1 MSSPKSGADAL
12 PARVSVD
19 PGRNAVT
26 LELVGRLSV
35 AEATAAL
42 AEIGADERLRQAPT
56 GLVDATALAGIDLE
70 ARDVR
75 QLAFLA
81 SQADQL
87 WTGGRWAIVAPSD
100 LIYGMARMYQLI
112 RSEAPYELGVFR
124 STAEARRWLAA
135 SRPGSGPGAAASS

>member
-1 MSSPKSGADAL
+1 M

-19 PGRNAVT
+19 PDRNTVI

-35 AEATAAL
+35 AEATTVL
-42 AEIGADERLRQAPT
+42 AEIGADERLRQGPT

-81 SQADQL
+81 SQADRL

-100 LIYGMARMYQLI
+100 LVYGIARMYQLI

-124 STAEARRWLAA
+124 SPDEARRWLEA
-135 SRPGSGPGAAASS
+135 SRPGTGSSATASS